1 MFISLISKRL
11 HTGDIC
17 DEASY
22 ISWVL
27 CCLCRNHMGWL
38 PPRPSFLIY
47 MKIYCQAV
55 ALSTHH
61 LKMIQWDEHKVF
73 DPSSEETET
82 GETGFLWLENII
94 FGKLTV
100 SCRNL
105 CAVIIFYL
113 MCRCY
118 SQYSYR
124 QRDAAQ
130 IQKIDWGIHAINKP
144 NGRVTQTNTC
154 NTLRHLKAQPASA
167 VSLSSLAF
175 RWDCVEKKNV
185 SCLGSTV
192 SARGDMK
199 YAALCSP
206 LKKKHQIEAN
216 QYSHCLFYLWLCY
229 MRT

>member
-1 MFISLISKRL
+1 MQFPCALHVYPSRRCSHPSYPNAFTQEAFVMRL
-11 HTGDIC
+11 VVFHGFF
-17 DEASY
+17 ASCVEIIWAGY
-22 ISWVL
+22 PLDPV
-27 CCLCRNHMGWL
+27 
-38 PPRPSFLIY
+38 FLSI

-118 SQYSYR
+118 CQYSYR

-130 IQKIDWGIHAINKP
+130 KKL
-144 NGRVTQTNTC
+144 TEEYM
-154 NTLRHLKAQPASA
+154 HL
-167 VSLSSLAF
+167 
-175 RWDCVEKKNV
+175 
-185 SCLGSTV
+185 
-192 SARGDMK
+192 
-199 YAALCSP
+199 
-206 LKKKHQIEAN
+206 
-216 QYSHCLFYLWLCY
+216 
-229 MRT
+229 